1 MRKNSGHLQYNW
13 WKYVAAILLP
23 IFLWCSVFSVLA
35 KPKDNERLNVLF
47 VGNDLDTVAL
57 QQALQEHIPA
67 MTQQKIKEIRVVSDY
82 ATGELYGQKMTTFS
96 YEFDLII
103 VSQSFM
109 SDYTGQFFRRLPMEG
124 LPGYEDVK
132 LHTEKVEGADY
143 TAPFGFVLWEPGV
156 DNGFGEFY
164 SGREIC
170 YLFFS
175 KESVNLYPLFK
186 GSAEGDNAAVIALDF
201 LLKK

>member
-1 MRKNSGHLQYNW
+1 MRKSTGHLQYNW
-13 WKYVAAILLP
+13 WKYLAVVLLP
-23 IFLWCSVFSVLA
+23 IFLWCSVFNVLA
-35 KPKDNERLNVLF
+35 KPKDNERLNILF
-47 VGNDLDTVAL
+47 VGNGLDTR
-57 QQALQEHIPA
+57 ALQEALEETIPTL
-67 MTQQKIKEIRVVSDY
+67 TQQKIKDIRVVSEY
-82 ATGELYGQKMTTFS
+82 ATGELYGRKMTTYS

-109 SDYTGQFFRRLPMEG
+109 RDNTGQFFRRIPMDG
-124 LPGYEDVK
+124 LPGYEDAK
-132 LHTEKVEGADY
+132 LHTEKVEDGDY

-156 DNGFGEFY
+156 ENGFRQFY

-175 KESVNLYPLFK
+175 TESVNLYPLFG
-186 GSAEGDNAAVIALDF
+186 GSAEGDNAAVMALDF